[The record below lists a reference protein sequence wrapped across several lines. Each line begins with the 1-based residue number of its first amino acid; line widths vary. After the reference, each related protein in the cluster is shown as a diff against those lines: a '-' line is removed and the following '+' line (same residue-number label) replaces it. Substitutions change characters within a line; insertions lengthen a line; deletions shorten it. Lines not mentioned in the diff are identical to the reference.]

1 MTGGLLW
8 LLPLVGGLIGY
19 LTNWVAVQMLLRP
32 RTPVRIFGLVWLG
45 LIPRRRKEI
54 AVAVADIVSSR
65 LLRCED
71 IARMVTKGN
80 MGEALGRAL
89 DEEIDAFIVQVL
101 TGLPEI
107 VRSIVP
113 QVLMDGLRVQ
123 VQRQARAKLPEI
135 AGRAAETLNGS
146 DIKRIIEDRINGLDQ
161 LEMEQVALKIAR
173 RELRTIEILGG
184 VLGVLIG
191 VIQVGIIVLIGRY
204 S

>member
-191 VIQVGIIVLIGRY
+191 VIQVGIIVLIGRC